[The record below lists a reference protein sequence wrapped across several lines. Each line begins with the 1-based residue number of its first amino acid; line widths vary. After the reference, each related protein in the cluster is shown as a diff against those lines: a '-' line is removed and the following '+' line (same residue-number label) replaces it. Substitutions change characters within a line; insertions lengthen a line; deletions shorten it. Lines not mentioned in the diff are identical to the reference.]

1 MKGNPVPIVDHN
13 KLTNLAAGDV
23 HTQYAYLLGR
33 SGGQIWNLGLDSG
46 DGGEIH
52 STAHGTKGILNL
64 CDFAYFDEVNNRM
77 GIGTNDPSEVLDLAS
92 GNMFTLGKLALG
104 TTIKTTEQMTV
115 QTPQHNL
122 SVTGTQSSA
131 LIRARANSSV
141 DTGAG
146 LTGLNASCQTFGS
159 SNYTG
164 AVGAVVGKIEHVGI
178 GTINFATGVTGS
190 VVGFNGLAGE
200 ILNARAFSAA
210 IDAEEDAI
218 GTAIGLYVPS
228 FSVDTGSIDNA
239 YGIYLLEQTNATNN
253 WSLYIEGGASFMG
266 GTLSI
271 DGDIVLPKASGK
283 GIKIDNTIPT
293 FGWRDLLGSVEPKT
307 IGAGKATLGAFR
319 GGKAKAWFYD
329 LGDTLDTLEY
339 HIPHDYVPGTDLYI
353 HLHWGHHG
361 TAISGSLVIT
371 FGATCAKGHNQQDF
385 PAEVAPVLTV
395 STPNIATIPQYRHR
409 VDEIQLSASSP
420 SATQLNNADIEPDT
434 VILIGFEVT
443 TEPTI
448 TGGVVNKTAFFEIDI
463 HYQSTNIATKDK
475 TPDFYT

>member
-1 MKGNPVPIVDHN
+1 MKGNAVPIVDHN
-13 KLTNLAAGDV
+13 KLVNLTVGDV
-23 HTQYAYLLGR
+23 HTQYAHLLGR
-33 SGGQIWNLGLDSG
+33 SVGQTFLQTLEADTGDEFAWKFEYTTNKSISGNDTGLVINYTDTASPGASLLIDAQVGGVSKFNVTNSGAASFAGALAANKVITTSNPFQSLWTNPGTVGAFQYNRTITNIGDQVIATFSPTYNQASGAASNTDLLINRTETAVGSG
-46 DGGEIH
+46 DQ
-52 STAHGTKGILNL
+52 LL
-64 CDFAYFDEVNNRM
+64 
-77 GIGTNDPSEVLDLAS
+77 
-92 GNMFTLGKLALG
+92 
-104 TTIKTTEQMTV
+104 
-115 QTPQHNL
+115 
-122 SVTGTQSSA
+122 
-131 LIRARANSSV
+131 
-141 DTGAG
+141 
-146 LTGLNASCQTFGS
+146 
-159 SNYTG
+159 
-164 AVGAVVGKIEHVGI
+164 
-178 GTINFATGVTGS
+178 
-190 VVGFNGLAGE
+190 
-200 ILNARAFSAA
+200 
-210 IDAEEDAI
+210 IDAQV
-218 GTAIGLYVPS
+218 GGVS
-228 FSVDTGSIDNA
+228 KFNVD
-239 YGIYLLEQTNATNN
+239 NN
-253 WSLYIEGGASFMG
+253 GNVKINGN
-266 GTLSI
+266 
-271 DGDIVLPKASGK
+271 IVLPKASGN

-361 TAISGSLVIT
+361 TAISGSLVVT

-475 TPDFYT
+475 IPDFYT